1 MIEWLVEP
9 FEPVFMQRALVA
21 GILAVITTSVIG
33 TWVVLRGLS
42 FMGDALAHGVL
53 PGVAFAFL
61 LGFNLTLGA
70 AIGAAAMVVG
80 ISVVTRR
87 TTLAEDTSI
96 GLLFVGMLALGVIVI
111 SRAPSFAGD
120 LTAILFGDILGVD
133 THDLRVQAIAA
144 ILTPIGTAGFFR
156 AFLVLCFNEDKA
168 ALLGLRPA
176 LAHAA
181 MLTLVAVAV
190 VSSFRAV
197 GALLVFGLLI
207 APPAAASLIVRRVPA
222 MMLTAIA
229 VGSASVVAGLLVS
242 FHLDTAA
249 SASVAGMA
257 VAFFFVVLMVREVA
271 GRFTRQSGVA

>member
-9 FEPVFMQRALVA
+9 FEPTFMQRALVA

-144 ILTPIGTAGFFR
+144 VLTLIGTAGFFR

-176 LAHAA
+176 IAHAA

-207 APPAAASLIVRRVPA
+207 APPATASLIVRRVPA
-222 MMLTAIA
+222 MMLTAIV

-271 GRFTRQSGVA
+271 GRFTHQRA

>member
-9 FEPVFMQRALVA
+9 FEPTFMQRALVA

-87 TTLAEDTSI
+87 TTLAEDTST

-144 ILTPIGTAGFFR
+144 VLTLIGTAGFYR

-207 APPAAASLIVRRVPA
+207 APPATASLIVRRVPA
-222 MMLTAIA
+222 MMLTAIV
-229 VGSASVVAGLLVS
+229 VGSVSVVAGLLVS

-271 GRFTRQSGVA
+271 GRFTHQRA

>member
-144 ILTPIGTAGFFR
+144 VLTLIGTAGFFR

-207 APPAAASLIVRRVPA
+207 APPATASLIVRRVPA

-257 VAFFFVVLMVREVA
+257 VAFFFVVLLVREVA
-271 GRFTRQSGVA
+271 GRFTRQRA

>member
-9 FEPVFMQRALVA
+9 FESAFMQRALLA
-21 GILAVITTSVIG
+21 GFLAVVTTSVIG

-61 LGFNLTLGA
+61 LGFDLTLGA
-70 AIGAAAMVVG
+70 ALGAVAMVAG
-80 ISVVTRR
+80 ISLVSRR

-133 THDLRVQAIAA
+133 TGDLWIQAIAA
-144 ILTPIGTAGFFR
+144 LLTLVGTAAFFR

-207 APPAAASLIVRRVPA
+207 APPATASLIVRRVPA
-222 MMLTAIA
+222 MMLAA
-229 VGSASVVAGLLVS
+229 VLQGSVSVVTGLLVS

-249 SASVAGMA
+249 SASVAGVS
-257 VAFFFVVLMVREVA
+257 VACFFVVLIVREIA
-271 GRFTRQSGVA
+271 TRFTHQRA

>member
-1 MIEWLVEP
+1 MIEWLAEP
-9 FEPVFMQRALVA
+9 FESAFMQRALLA
-21 GILAVITTSVIG
+21 GVLAVITTSVIG

-61 LGFNLTLGA
+61 LGFDLTLGA
-70 AIGAAAMVVG
+70 AIGAAAMVAG
-80 ISVVTRR
+80 ISVVSRR

-133 THDLRVQAIAA
+133 TGDLWTQAGAA
-144 ILTPIGTAGFFR
+144 LLTLLGTAAFFR

-207 APPAAASLIVRRVPA
+207 APPATASLMVRRVPA
-222 MMLTAIA
+222 MMLTA
-229 VGSASVVAGLLVS
+229 VLQGSLSVVVGLLVS

-249 SASVAGMA
+249 SASVAGVS
-257 VAFFFVVLMVREVA
+257 VAFFFVVLIVREIA
-271 GRFTRQSGVA
+271 ARLTHQRA

>member
-9 FEPVFMQRALVA
+9 FEPTFMQRALVA

-61 LGFNLTLGA
+61 LGFNLTVGA
-70 AIGAAAMVVG
+70 ALGAAAMVVG

-133 THDLRVQAIAA
+133 THDLRVQTIAA
-144 ILTPIGTAGFFR
+144 VLTLVGTAGFFR

-207 APPAAASLIVRRVPA
+207 APPATASLIVRRVPA
-222 MMLTAIA
+222 MMLTAVA

-257 VAFFFVVLMVREVA
+257 VAFFFVVLIVREVA
-271 GRFTRQSGVA
+271 GRFTHQRA

>member
-21 GILAVITTSVIG
+21 GVLAVITTSVIG

-87 TTLAEDTSI
+87 TTLAEDTST

-144 ILTPIGTAGFFR
+144 VLTLIGTAGFYR

-207 APPAAASLIVRRVPA
+207 APPATASLIVRRVPA
-222 MMLTAIA
+222 MMLTAIV
-229 VGSASVVAGLLVS
+229 VGSVSVVAGLLVS

-271 GRFTRQSGVA
+271 GRFTHQRA

>member
-1 MIEWLVEP
+1 MEWLVEP
-9 FEPVFMQRALVA
+9 FEPAFMQRASLA
-21 GILAVITTSVIG
+21 GILAVVTTSVIG

-61 LGFNLTLGA
+61 LGFDLTLGA
-70 AIGAAAMVVG
+70 AIGAAAMVAG
-80 ISVVTRR
+80 ISVVSRR

-133 THDLRVQAIAA
+133 TGDLWVQTIAA
-144 ILTPIGTAGFFR
+144 VLTLAGTAAFFR
-156 AFLVLCFNEDKA
+156 PFLALCFNEDKA
-168 ALLGLRPA
+168 ALLGLRPRF
-176 LAHAA
+176 AHAA

-207 APPAAASLIVRRVPA
+207 APPATASLIVRRVPA
-222 MMLTAIA
+222 MMLTA
-229 VGSASVVAGLLVS
+229 VLQGSVSVVVGLLVS

-249 SASVAGMA
+249 SASVAGVS
-257 VAFFFVVLMVREVA
+257 VAFFFVVLIAREVA
-271 GRFTRQSGVA
+271 GRLTPPDGIA